1 MSKNIIETSGRAVYL
16 RYLGLR
22 DFLQFTW
29 KVLDN
34 IFTFYSQSQI
44 GFSVIIKQIYFTG
57 YEALG
62 LILAV
67 ALLIGGV
74 IILQGNIILTAFG
87 QTRLVYVLLVTVVI
101 RELSS
106 LMTAMIV
113 IARSGTSIS
122 TELGNMV
129 VNKEIDLLR
138 SFGISPISYLV
149 VSRTAGVIVAMFTL
163 TIIFNVVAVMGGWF
177 FTTLFYPINLGVFIN
192 NFVAEVT
199 ISDILLSVA
208 KSIVF
213 GFAIALISGYHG
225 LKVVKATTEVPQR
238 TIKAVVYSISTV
250 VFTNILVTLVYYFRL

>member
-1 MSKNIIETSGRAVYL
+1 MSKNIIDTSGRAVYL
-16 RYLGLR
+16 RYLGLK

-29 KVLDN
+29 NVLAD

-44 GFSVIIKQIYFTG
+44 GLSVIIKQIYFTG

-62 LILAV
+62 LIFAV

-87 QTRLVYVLLVTVVI
+87 QTRIVYVLLVTVVI

-122 TELGNMV
+122 TELGNMA

-138 SFGISPISYLV
+138 SFGISPLSYLV
-149 VSRTAGVIVAMFTL
+149 VSRAAGVIVAMFTL
-163 TIIFNVVAVMGGWF
+163 TIIFNFVAVIGGWF
-177 FTTLFYPINLGVFIN
+177 FSTLFYPIDLGVFIN

-199 ISDILLSVA
+199 VSDILLSVV

-213 GFAIALISGYHG
+213 GFAIALISSYHG
-225 LKVVKATTEVPQR
+225 LKVIKATTEVPQR

-250 VFTNILVTLVYYFRL
+250 VFANILITLVYYLWL